1 MARRGPSGA
10 HAPSSAPR
18 APGTAVASV
27 VNNAA
32 PLGAVRHEAVV
43 EGYVGGAPNLAAPTP
58 GYSQPTGIHYGDGN
72 GHVIW
77 PSQVRELDGSSINSD
92 FPATAPLFPSTSLFP
107 SVPGVRRAPT
117 ESSSRVGLNGFPVEA
132 PHRDLPPAP
141 PARRRPQAPPRRR
154 AMAAAP
160 ALQTPPA
167 ATGSALPPLAHRG
180 AARPRAQR
188 SSSADVTV
196 GSRGRGVTRRRS
208 ELPMAFAASASEA
221 TNTDMS
227 IGFSQTQG
235 DGESDMPPCS
245 PSSNRSRS
253 ASPKR
258 SRVEAAATTG
268 APKKTPTLSDM
279 LMKSV
284 KDGFSSLRKELTL
297 VKAQLVF
304 VKSQQVTTME
314 KMKAL
319 NADTDAAVAAKGEK
333 AGRLDALVA
342 KADRIFTSLDKSDG
356 DGSAASAADD
366 NEWVMT
372 VKVCVTR
379 L

>member
-1 MARRGPSGA
+1 
-10 HAPSSAPR
+10 
-18 APGTAVASV
+18 
-27 VNNAA
+27 
-32 PLGAVRHEAVV
+32 
-43 EGYVGGAPNLAAPTP
+43 
-58 GYSQPTGIHYGDGN
+58 
-72 GHVIW
+72 
-77 PSQVRELDGSSINSD
+77 
-92 FPATAPLFPSTSLFP
+92 
-107 SVPGVRRAPT
+107 
-117 ESSSRVGLNGFPVEA
+117 
-132 PHRDLPPAP
+132 
-141 PARRRPQAPPRRR
+141 
-154 AMAAAP
+154 
-160 ALQTPPA
+160 
-167 ATGSALPPLAHRG
+167 
-180 AARPRAQR
+180 
-188 SSSADVTV
+188 
-196 GSRGRGVTRRRS
+196 
-208 ELPMAFAASASEA
+208 MAFAASASEA

-235 DGESDMPPCS
+235 DGESDMPLSCS

-342 KADRIFTSLDKSDG
+342 KADRIFTSLDKSNG